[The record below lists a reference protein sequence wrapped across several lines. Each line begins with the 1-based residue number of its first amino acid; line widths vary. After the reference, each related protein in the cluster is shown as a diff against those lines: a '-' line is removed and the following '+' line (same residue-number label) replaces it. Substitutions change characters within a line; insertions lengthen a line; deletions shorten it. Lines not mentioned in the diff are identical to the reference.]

1 MVEAPDVH
9 PSEPAATYKDSMGKY
24 IAIYV
29 CLLILAALQFVIAY
43 SHLDTSAMFA
53 RMLFIAIA
61 EAGLAAMF
69 FMHLWAE
76 KRGFLLFVL
85 IFTGF
90 ALATMQY
97 GWTDSF
103 RMDLGVP
110 YTQPKTGV
118 VQQ

>member
-1 MVEAPDVH
+1 MVDAPDVH
-9 PSEPAATYKDSMGKY
+9 ISEPAATYKDSMGKY
-24 IAIYV
+24 IVIYV
-29 CLLILAALQFVIAY
+29 CLLIIAALQFVIAY
-43 SHLDTSAMFA
+43 SHVGTAAMFA
-53 RMLFIAIA
+53 RMLFLAIV
-61 EAGLAAMF
+61 EAGLALLF

-90 ALATMQY
+90 ALITMQY

-103 RMDLGVP
+103 RMELGVP
-110 YTQPKTGV
+110 YTQPKPGV